1 MITVLAEMI
10 AIEHRADLRRDA
22 DRSRRVAAAGW
33 LDTTR
38 VELRHAR
45 PDDADVVRRLAILDE
60 ARPLEGPVL
69 LALVNGLATAALALD
84 DGRLV
89 ADPFVA
95 TTEARSLLRMR
106 AAQLADARGR
116 RRLHWRLPR
125 LRLA

>member
-1 MITVLAEMI
+1 MITVLAEI
-10 AIEHRADLRRDA
+10 VATEHRADLQRAA
-22 DRSRRVAAAGW
+22 DRSRRVVAAEW

-45 PDDADVVRRLAILDE
+45 RADADVVRRLAILDE

-69 LALVNGLATAALALD
+69 LGLVNGLAVAALSLA

-95 TTEARSLLRMR
+95 TTEARSLLRLR
-106 AAQLADARGR
+106 AAQLAGVRIR